1 MKALIDGDIL
11 VYQAAFGGEFKEQNE
26 AGEDVLTILNFEY
39 VAALLDKA
47 IADICLAVGADD
59 YIVYLTGGENFR
71 NVIATVKPYKGNRQK
86 PKPFHYKNAR
96 VYLMSLPNAVMTDG
110 IEADD
115 AMVIE
120 QMEAYRKAIVYYQ
133 ASPEV
138 SDHMYITDLCRTVIC
153 TRDKDLRMCPGWH
166 YGWEFHLQPEF
177 EMQWVDA
184 LGAIRYNEEKNEIK
198 GEGLLF
204 FYSQLITGDSTDN
217 IPGIPRKGAKAA
229 FLALEECHSEAE
241 AFEVVRELYIIKYED
256 EWEERM
262 LEQGQLL
269 WMVREVDDDG
279 LPVMWE
285 LPNG

>member
-11 VYQAAFGGEFKEQNE
+11 VYQAAFGGEFKDEE
-26 AGEDVLTILNFEY
+26 GEVSILSFEY
-39 VAALLDKA
+39 VATLLDKA

-59 YIVYLTGGENFR
+59 YIIYLTGGENFR
-71 NVIATVKPYKGNRQK
+71 NAIATVKPYKGNRQK

-120 QMEAYRKAIVYYQ
+120 QMK
-133 ASPEV
+133 
-138 SDHMYITDLCRTVIC
+138 DHYWKLANAEMDEYCHDTVIC
-153 TRDKDLRMCPGWH
+153 TRDKDLRMAGGWH

-177 EMQWVDA
+177 EMQWVDE

-204 FYSQLITGDSTDN
+204 FYSQLITGDATDN

-241 AFEVVRELYIIKYED
+241 AFEAVRELYIIKYED
-256 EWEERM
+256 DWEERM
-262 LEQGQLL
+262 LEQGRLL
-269 WMVREVDDDG
+269 WMVREVDDEG
-279 LPVMWE
+279 QPVMWE
-285 LPNG
+285 IPK